1 MGNETMTCTIRLKP
15 RNNKS
20 INLRAARDRLHLTG
34 AHAPDFKRKIEL
46 VVEILDIVFSPRNL
60 SYCRRE
66 AQKIRESTPD
76 PTIEQLQLLGLL
88 QDRLDKKAE
97 KIARRAEQR
106 AAKKAAASG
115 VKRPRK
121 GANPP
126 PVAPD
131 PEKDPFLSW

>member
-1 MGNETMTCTIRLKP
+1 MKSSIHLKP
-15 RNNKS
+15 RNNKC
-20 INLRAARDRLHLTG
+20 INLRAARDRLHLKG
-34 AHAPDFKRKIEL
+34 EYAPNFKRRIEL
-46 VVEILDIVFSPRNL
+46 IVEILDIVFSPRNL

-66 AQKIRESTPD
+66 AQKICEATPD

-97 KIARRAEQR
+97 KLARRAELR
-106 AAKKAAASG
+106 EAKKAAASG
-115 VKRPRK
+115 IKRPRK
-121 GANPP
+121 GTKAP

>member
-1 MGNETMTCTIRLKP
+1 MTITLRLKP

-20 INLRAARDRLHLTG
+20 INLRSARDRLHLKG
-34 AHAPDFKRKIEL
+34 EHAPNFKRTVEL
-46 VVEILDIVFSPRNL
+46 IVEILDIVFSPRNL

-97 KIARRAEQR
+97 KIARRAELR
-106 AAKKAAASG
+106 EAKKATKSG
-115 VKRPRK
+115 PKRRK
-121 GANPP
+121 GQEAPIPP
-126 PVAPD
+126 APVTLPQGRTPWD
-131 PEKDPFLSW
+131 NI